1 MAQGEEIHFGR
12 FRLHP
17 VQGLWRSGHAVH
29 LTPKSLALLRTL
41 AERPGELVTKDE
53 LLNQVWPQVVVTDA
67 SLATC
72 IQELRKALQDDAR
85 RPRYIE
91 TVHRRG
97 YRFVGRAVVAGSD
110 TAAVLA
116 TSEGI
121 RAAEPI
127 VGRHVAL
134 DELAAALD
142 YARGGVRQVAFV
154 RGEAGIGKTTLVET
168 FVASVH
174 AQGGVSITRGEC
186 VERYGA
192 GEAYQPLLEALTRLC
207 RHPGNEQ
214 LVATL
219 RKYAPTWLAQLP
231 ALQTGAEYRTLQR
244 RTVGVTPPRMLR
256 ELNDALEAMSAR
268 EAIVLVLEDLHW
280 SDVSTY
286 DWISAFARRRE
297 SARVLLI
304 GTYRWPDTLANLG
317 PLQAMAASLRVKGY
331 CREVVLGGLDEPA
344 VMQYVAH
351 RFPAE
356 SEGRGSLENL
366 ARLVHRHT
374 EGNPLFIVN
383 VLHDLV
389 SRGLLVEHARKWS
402 ARSNIDLTSLRIP
415 EDVRRTIELQLNRL
429 SSRES
434 ALLAVASTCAANC
447 PAAAVAAGAD
457 VPVSEVESTLGGL
470 ARQRFFLREL
480 APAQWPDGTVTGNF
494 EFLHALYREV
504 LNSRITPARSAELHR
519 LIGTRLEAGYGAR
532 APEIAAE
539 LAMHFERAGDRRRA
553 IVYLG
558 HAGRTDQLRSAH
570 REANTHLRSALALL
584 STEPESLER
593 DRRELP
599 LRIALGSVL
608 LAMHGFGAT
617 EVENNYSRARELC
630 RRVGNT
636 EQLSPV
642 LWGLWLYY
650 LDRGPLSSAG
660 ELADALSDL
669 GRSSQ
674 DPVTTLQAHHAQW
687 PTQFCAGDMAATDS
701 HATQGLALYD
711 RERHSALAITY
722 GGHDTRVCAQYFMAN
737 AAVLAGRPETA
748 KRTSD
753 EAIAY
758 ARDLEHPFTLAL
770 ALVFGSL
777 VHQWRRDV
785 LSTRERAVEAASLAR
800 EHSFPL
806 VLGWASIME
815 GWAIAEAGEGARGVA
830 MMRKGLGYARSNGSG
845 LLLPSLLCV
854 LAETELKCGRLAE
867 SRDTLAEALSLA
879 ERRGEQVSLP
889 DLHRV
894 RGEIY
899 LAAASGAESQMHAER
914 HLLESAE
921 HAHVQGAWLLE
932 LRASIPIAQ
941 LWSALGKR
949 PEARAL
955 LENARAGV
963 AETLAVAD
971 IQHADALLAQL

>member
-1 MAQGEEIHFGR
+1 
-12 FRLHP
+12 
-17 VQGLWRSGHAVH
+17 
-29 LTPKSLALLRTL
+29 
-41 AERPGELVTKDE
+41 
-53 LLNQVWPQVVVTDA
+53 
-67 SLATC
+67 
-72 IQELRKALQDDAR
+72 
-85 RPRYIE
+85 
-91 TVHRRG
+91 
-97 YRFVGRAVVAGSD
+97 
-110 TAAVLA
+110 
-116 TSEGI
+116 
-121 RAAEPI
+121 
-127 VGRHVAL
+127 
-134 DELAAALD
+134 
-142 YARGGVRQVAFV
+142 
-154 RGEAGIGKTTLVET
+154 
-168 FVASVH
+168 
-174 AQGGVSITRGEC
+174 
-186 VERYGA
+186 
-192 GEAYQPLLEALTRLC
+192 
-207 RHPGNEQ
+207 
-214 LVATL
+214 
-219 RKYAPTWLAQLP
+219 
-231 ALQTGAEYRTLQR
+231 
-244 RTVGVTPPRMLR
+244 
-256 ELNDALEAMSAR
+256 
-268 EAIVLVLEDLHW
+268 
-280 SDVSTY
+280 
-286 DWISAFARRRE
+286 
-297 SARVLLI
+297 
-304 GTYRWPDTLANLG
+304 
-317 PLQAMAASLRVKGY
+317 
-331 CREVVLGGLDEPA
+331 
-344 VMQYVAH
+344 
-351 RFPAE
+351 
-356 SEGRGSLENL
+356 
-366 ARLVHRHT
+366 
-374 EGNPLFIVN
+374 
-383 VLHDLV
+383 
-389 SRGLLVEHARKWS
+389 
-402 ARSNIDLTSLRIP
+402 
-415 EDVRRTIELQLNRL
+415 
-429 SSRES
+429 
-434 ALLAVASTCAANC
+434 
-447 PAAAVAAGAD
+447 
-457 VPVSEVESTLGGL
+457 
-470 ARQRFFLREL
+470 
-480 APAQWPDGTVTGNF
+480 
-494 EFLHALYREV
+494 
-504 LNSRITPARSAELHR
+504 
-519 LIGTRLEAGYGAR
+519 
-532 APEIAAE
+532 
-539 LAMHFERAGDRRRA
+539 MHFERAGDRRRA

-584 STEPESLER
+584 NTEPESLER

-650 LDRGPLSSAG
+650 LDRGPLSSAR
-660 ELADALSDL
+660 ELADALSNL

-674 DPVTTLQAHHAQW
+674 DPVITLQAHHAQW

-785 LSTRERAVEAASLAR
+785 LSTRERAVEAAGIAR
-800 EHSFPL
+800 EHGFPL

-914 HLLESAE
+914 HLLESAK